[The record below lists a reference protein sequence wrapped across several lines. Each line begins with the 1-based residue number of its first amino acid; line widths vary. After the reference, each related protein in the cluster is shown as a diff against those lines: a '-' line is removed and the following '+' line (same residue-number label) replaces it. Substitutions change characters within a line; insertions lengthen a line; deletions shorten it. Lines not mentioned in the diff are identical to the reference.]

1 MKENNTKKQEMDSQ
15 KACGLEVTL
24 RALEPEDL
32 EILYQIEN
40 DETVWNV
47 GNTNVP
53 YSRALLLDFIT
64 SATGDIYA
72 DKQVRLMAENGQGE
86 VVGIVD
92 VVNFDPRHHRAE
104 IGIVVKKGFRRQGY
118 ATAILRK
125 VMDYSK
131 NVLYLHQLYAI
142 VGESNKSSIKMLKAI
157 GFQGDRLLKDWIFTG
172 EKYESAYFFQSFL

>member
-1 MKENNTKKQEMDSQ
+1 MKQEVDAHG
-15 KACGLEVTL
+15 ACELEVTL

-40 DETVWNV
+40 DETVWSV

-64 SATGDIYA
+64 SATGDIYT
-72 DKQVRLMAENGQGE
+72 DKQVRLMAENGRGE

-104 IGIVVKKGFRRQGY
+104 VGIVVKKAFRRQGY
-118 ATAILRK
+118 ATTILRK

-131 NVLYLHQLYAI
+131 NVLCLHQLYAI
-142 VGESNKSSIKMLKAI
+142 VGENNKSSIKMLKAL
-157 GFQGDRLLKDWIFTG
+157 GFQGDRLLKDWIFVG

>member
-1 MKENNTKKQEMDSQ
+1 MKQDFEVDGASQ
-15 KACGLEVTL
+15 LEVTL

-32 EILYQIEN
+32 DSLYQIEN
-40 DETVWNV
+40 DETIWSV

-72 DKQVRLMAENGQGE
+72 DKQVRLMAENEQGE
-86 VVGIVD
+86 VIGIVD
-92 VVNFDPRHHRAE
+92 VINFDPRHHRAE
-104 IGIVVKKGFRRQGY
+104 VGIVVKKAFRRQGY
-118 ATAILRK
+118 ATTILRK

-131 NVLYLHQLYAI
+131 NVLCLHQLYAI
-142 VGESNKSSIKMLKAI
+142 VDENNKSSIKMLKAL

-172 EKYESAYFFQSFL
+172 EKYEPAYFFQRFL